1 MAKRSFFFF
10 FFFFPGNV
18 REASDLVA
26 KTLGGDDGDIL
37 GDALVGREV
46 EGEAGVVL
54 LDDDTRSLRF
64 TEEMCAGEGEES
76 RISTGMIC
84 ILGFNEDGAFRFLP
98 RTTPVLRI

>member
-1 MAKRSFFFF
+1 MCAKRKKKH
-10 FFFFPGNV
+10 FPGNV

-54 LDDDTRSLRF
+54 LDDDTRSLRSQSGDVRREREVCVREAQPRVVVF
-64 TEEMCAGEGEES
+64 
-76 RISTGMIC
+76 
-84 ILGFNEDGAFRFLP
+84 LGFDS
-98 RTTPVLRI
+98 